1 MGCKQYA
8 RMLGLSRGYPYILY
22 LSLSKWDAAPMAPL
36 FHKDE
41 EIWWHDASL
50 PPIHR
55 LVAIHA
61 DISARAT
68 IRRFNSEMG
77 IFRVVGKGDFFS
89 FSVANPIAT

>member
-22 LSLSKWDAAPMAPL
+22 LSLSKWDAAPIAPL

-41 EIWWHDASL
+41 KIWWHDASV

-55 LVAIHA
+55 LVATHA

-68 IRRFNSEMG
+68 VWRFISEMER
-77 IFRVVGKGDFFS
+77 FRVVGKGLFPT
-89 FSVANPIAT
+89 ANPIAT